1 LGGKHVHALIGK
13 HSSEDDL
20 GGFGINWGTRKF
32 QHWFPHE
39 NNKMTSSTWMITWG
53 SLPFVGEKHHC
64 FFNSEDFAARLPA
77 PEGLN
82 LLDTAIQPLLLC
94 ILWGRWLYPVIRL
107 ESGKG
112 SW

>member
-20 GGFGINWGTRKF
+20 GGFVKLGHTISTLVSPRKQQNDQFNLDDNLGFSTFCWGKNTF
-32 QHWFPHE
+32 
-39 NNKMTSSTWMITWG
+39 
-53 SLPFVGEKHHC
+53 

-77 PEGLN
+77 PEGLD

-94 ILWGRWLYPVIRL
+94 ILGGRWLYPVIRL